1 MKLKLSSSQRKQLE
15 SLASQMEPIARIGK
29 QGLESNIALTL
40 NEAFNSHELIKIKI
54 LDTAPVEVSEVVEK
68 ALEITNATLVR
79 TIGRTIVLYK
89 PFEDKPS
96 KIQLSK

>member
-1 MKLKLSSSQRKQLE
+1 MKLSSSQRKHLE
-15 SLASQMEPIARIGK
+15 SLASQMEPIVRIGK

-40 NEAFNSHELIKIKI
+40 NEAFNSHELIKIKV

-68 ALEITNATLVR
+68 AIEITDAMLVR
-79 TIGRTIVLYK
+79 TIGRTIILYK

-96 KIQLSK
+96 KIQLPK